1 MIHSKM
7 AAIRTAIA
15 VIAALFLTGCM
26 SNDHGVER
34 MAGAGLGGVAGGVL
48 GSTAGNGK
56 SGIAATVVGTMTELF
71 LGSEIGAS
79 FDKLCAG
86 HCQVNRIHSE
96 ISVNCRWLLYAI
108 SMA

>member
-26 SNDHGVER
+26 SNDHRVER
-34 MAGAGLGGVAGGVL
+34 MAGAGLGGVAGGVF

-79 FDKLCAG
+79 FDKLCAARTG
-86 HCQVNRIHSE
+86 PP
-96 ISVNCRWLLYAI
+96 
-108 SMA
+108 